1 MDNTAILKLLQK
13 IHRMRHKPDLH
24 SFKAKIQDGVVYVE
38 AEEDAIFMEIFIY
51 DAEGHENRE
60 RWVGAITEAATKLE
74 RLEIDPATVET

>member
-1 MDNTAILKLLQK
+1 MNNDNILKLLQK
-13 IHRMRHKPDLH
+13 LHKMRHKPDLH
-24 SFKAKIQDGVVYVE
+24 SFKAKIKSGVVFVE

-51 DAEGHENRE
+51 DADGHENRE